1 MKRAAGLLLALVASA
16 GPAARAQEVRE
27 PARTVP
33 PRLTITLARD
43 STAQLLPPV
52 VRAERLLDDGVFDGA
67 LRNGFSVRFHFRLEL
82 WRQSPLFDRLQGGVE
97 WDAVVRLDPLSGE
110 FDLIRTG
117 GDVTHL
123 TAMDAVSRALA
134 RAFTVEMTPPA
145 TGPDTRYYYLATLDI
160 ASLSQSDL
168 DEVERWLRGDVGP
181 AISSRGGLGGALAVG
196 ARRLLIRLSGLPH
209 RRLEARTP
217 TFTAGR

>member
-43 STAQLLPPV
+43 SAAQLLPPV